1 MDSASDFLE
10 AMFLAE
16 NRVNPKDR
24 KIYPH
29 FTTATDTKLV
39 NRVFANVREIIL
51 KEILNSIGLD

>member
-1 MDSASDFLE
+1 
-10 AMFLAE
+10 MFLAE